1 MLLLTAAIGIGT
13 ASIAP
18 AQSPDQNPLAGLRF
32 YVDHDSP
39 SWNQWRAYERAGRD
53 SRANMV
59 GRIAREPKAVW
70 VGRFT
75 KPNFHVKVR
84 RIFENAHAQGAVPI
98 MTVLRAQSTRCSPT
112 YDGGGPAEDART
124 RAWYDDLAR
133 AIGLDRVVIARSGR
147 LTATRAAVAT
157 IATGY
162 SATAS
167 RRCRATRT
175 RRSTSRR
182 APPTGRARAG
192 WRRSSA
198 GSASRRCVASC

>member
-13 ASIAP
+13 ASMAP

-98 MTVLRAQSTRCSPT
+98 MTVLRAARRPT
-112 YDGGGPAEDART
+112 TAADRRRT
-124 RAWYDDLAR
+124 RA
-133 AIGLDRVVIARSGR
+133 
-147 LTATRAAVAT
+147 
-157 IATGY
+157 
-162 SATAS
+162 
-167 RRCRATRT
+167 
-175 RRSTSRR
+175 R
-182 APPTGRARAG
+182 APGTTTSHAP
-192 WRRSSA
+192 
-198 GSASRRCVASC
+198 SASTES